1 MTSDHDQ
8 RFGWTKF
15 YEEFA
20 DKLLAYRA
28 NREPLVEAVREACA
42 RSNINYLEN
51 DQYEDGTTGPYQD
64 ICPFSTMASFNIASV
79 RYEHRNAIAQELGRV
94 VGVVEQP
101 PSRFQGIPTINPT
114 VPRLFGYSRDG
125 SADNIGA
132 LWQLFIDALRF
143 ADYGD
148 ESAKQSFVASY
159 NRAIQT
165 GWQEGTEWRVRNLT
179 LGLSWARPWAYPS
192 IYRETA
198 IELIDNSL
206 GISLNLDKLLYGSE
220 YLELVK
226 ELEQHFHEDP
236 PGSRSFPELSKEVW
250 EQHARR
256 PLPQE
261 SPGDDQDDDWNDI
274 RTDTAYHLRLPIHSD
289 REVRE
294 YSLQQ
299 IISDGCFLSQPK
311 LEMIL
316 SRLRF
321 KKNLIL
327 QGPPGTGKTWLAKKL
342 AFALIGRRDESRVR
356 RFQFHPNMSY
366 EDFIRGYRPDG
377 EGRLTLIDGPFLKMV
392 NDARSDPD
400 NSYVMVIEEINR
412 GNPAQIFGEMLTLLE
427 ADKRGPDEALELSYS
442 QPRDEPVHV
451 PPNVYVIGT
460 MNLADRSIAMVDFAL
475 RRRFVFV
482 DLEPVFD
489 ERWRKWVHEKFG
501 LGMVFLGDIGRRM
514 TALNERISDDR
525 SLGPQ
530 FRIGHSVVIPTPGTL
545 TRNQVEWFKEVV
557 ETEIGP
563 LLDEYW
569 FDDTQKAGSAKSDLL
584 AAL

>member
-1 MTSDHDQ
+1 MTSDPDH

-15 YEEFA
+15 YMEFA
-20 DKLLAYRA
+20 DKLLAYRE
-28 NREPLVEAVREACA
+28 NREPLVEAVRRACA

-51 DQYEDGTTGPYQD
+51 DQYEDGTTGPYRD
-64 ICPFSTMASFNIASV
+64 ICPFSTMASFNIANI
-79 RYEHRNAIAQELGRV
+79 RYRVRNAIAQELGSF

-274 RTDTAYHLRLPIHSD
+274 EPTQPTTQLPID

-342 AFALIGRRDESRVR
+342 AFALIGRRDESRAR

-377 EGRLTLIDGPFLKMV
+377 DGGLTLVDGPFLKMIS
-392 NDARSDPD
+392 DAKNNPD
-400 NSYVMVIEEINR
+400 NRYVMIIEEINR

-427 ADKRGPDEALELSYS
+427 ADKRYPDEALALSYS
-442 QPRDEPVHV
+442 QPGDEPVHI
-451 PPNVYVIGT
+451 PQNVYVIGT

-475 RRRFVFV
+475 RRRFVFL

-489 ERWRKWVHEKFG
+489 ERWRRWVHEKFG
-501 LGMVFLGDIGRRM
+501 LGMVFLRDVGRGM
-514 TALNERISDDR
+514 AALNERISDDR

-545 TRNQVEWFKEVV
+545 TRNQVEWFKEVL
-557 ETEIGP
+557 ETEISP

-569 FDDTQKAGSAKSDLL
+569 FDDVNAANNAKSQLLSELDL
-584 AAL
+584 